1 MSVKKKRYHVDLTSI
16 GTKSSKSG
24 KAGKGGR
31 KVTSKSGGGKL
42 PGKGGK

>member
-16 GTKSSKSG
+16 STKSTKSG
-24 KAGKGGR
+24 KGGKGG
-31 KVTSKSGGGKL
+31 KKAASKGTGKL